1 MTATFR
7 TIWSD
12 PTLRMLLILTLLF
25 GTFTCSIGP
34 YQSLVGVQHF
44 GLSDPVYAALLMA
57 ALIVS
62 IAVSVGIGIVTDQ
75 RPSRRRMALLA
86 VLSLMVGGL
95 AVWLFDTPTAFV
107 FVHLVLIPVAGTLFG
122 QIFAVT
128 RLHIAPRP
136 VAERNAIIS
145 VLRAAMGIPW
155 IFVLPIWSLVL
166 TADARLILIYPVL
179 AALGIAM
186 LVIILREWP
195 QDSDAPWSEV
205 KSGLGFRASIGEMTA
220 RPVLIR
226 VMLIGALHAGGAI
239 AGVILGLL
247 FAEAGRGADQ
257 LGLFY
262 AVFVTFEVLA
272 MLAAGAFAAR
282 LPRRALL
289 VTGTAAYALFLVLLP
304 ILVGTPWLWALSFLG
319 GAGGALIYLPALGY
333 LQDLLGR
340 RAGAGAS
347 LLALQRLSSDG
358 LTAAIYAFGA
368 WAAGYWLV
376 ALLGATATLAAIA
389 TVVWLDRT
397 HPLPGNS
404 TP

>member
-1 MTATFR
+1 MPATFR

-12 PTLRMLLILTLLF
+12 PTLRMLFLLTLLF

-34 YQSLVGVQHF
+34 YQSLVGVRHY
-44 GLSDPVYAALLMA
+44 GLSDTAYAALLMA

-86 VLSLMVGGL
+86 VASLLIGGL
-95 AVWLFDTPTAFV
+95 GVWLIDSATAFV
-107 FVHLVLIPVAGTLFG
+107 AVHLILIPIAGTLFG

-136 VAERNAIIS
+136 EVERNAIVS

-155 IFVLPIWSLVL
+155 VFILPVWSLVL

-179 AALGIAM
+179 ALLGVAM
-186 LVIILREWP
+186 LAIILRTWP
-195 QDSDAPWSEV
+195 PDDRAPWTEV

-220 RPVLIR
+220 RPVMIR

-239 AGVILGLL
+239 AGVILGLV
-247 FAEAGRGADQ
+247 FADAGRGADQ
-257 LGLFY
+257 LGLFFS
-262 AVFVTFEVLA
+262 VFVAFEVLA
-272 MLAAGAFAAR
+272 MLAAGAFLAHLSR
-282 LPRRALL
+282 LTLL
-289 VTGTAAYALFLVLLP
+289 VAGTTLYALFLLLLP
-304 ILVGTPWLWALSFLG
+304 FLAHSPWVWSLTIFVGI
-319 GAGGALIYLPALGY
+319 GGALIYLPALGY
-333 LQDLLGR
+333 LQDLLGK

-347 LLALQRLSSDG
+347 LIALQRLSSDG
-358 LTAAIYAFGA
+358 LSAAIFAFGA

-376 ALLGATATLAAIA
+376 AVLGAIVTLAAVAI
-389 TVVWLDRT
+389 TVWLDRT
-397 HPLPGNS
+397 RPLPA
-404 TP
+404 